1 MKHLRKL
8 VFAFML
14 LALLLN
20 ACAQGQ
26 TEQAAPTE
34 AAPADRPRLL
44 KVRPPKRL
52 APITLQV
59 FIDTGEEDA
68 AFVTESRLTKYL
80 EDKFNVKFDVVSGT
94 TAESL
99 TLMLASGDYP
109 KLIYKS
115 WYSMLEVVKYG
126 ELGDICSSGR
136 LYR

>member
-1 MKHLRKL
+1 MPAPKARRSKL
-8 VFAFML
+8 NPL
-14 LALLLN
+14 K
-20 ACAQGQ
+20 
-26 TEQAAPTE
+26 AAPLK
-34 AAPADRPRLL
+34 AQPL
-44 KVRPPKRL
+44 KVQG
-52 APITLQV
+52 PITLQV

-80 EDKFNVKFDVVSGT
+80 EDKFNVKFDVVTGT
-94 TAESL
+94 TEESL

-126 ELGDICSSGR
+126 ELGVFVPLED